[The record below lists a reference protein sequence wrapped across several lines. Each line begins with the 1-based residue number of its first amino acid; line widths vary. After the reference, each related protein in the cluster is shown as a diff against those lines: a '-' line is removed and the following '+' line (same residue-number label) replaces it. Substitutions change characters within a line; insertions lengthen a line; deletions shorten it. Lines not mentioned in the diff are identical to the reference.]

1 MEFSKNIR
9 RLREAAGLT
18 QDELARKLDMTR
30 PAIGRWESGA
40 TTPRTSL
47 LPKLAE
53 ALDCTVAALMGEDA
67 AEAVGVTGRSAWV
80 PLVATSHMG
89 APEDDG
95 EPDMQAEVPASV
107 AEAHPRAVAVHA
119 QGGCMDRRF
128 PADCIVLVDPTVEPR
143 NGDAV
148 MARFAD
154 GRTVIRTYL
163 MGAGVLLLS
172 PDSWSDEYEDIVI
185 RPDDEPVEL
194 AGTVVWYQ
202 QDRVI

>member
-1 MEFSKNIR
+1 MGLSSNIR
-9 RLREAAGLT
+9 RHRDRLGLT
-18 QDELARKLDMTR
+18 QAELAKKLNLTYSSVSQWETGR
-30 PAIGRWESGA
+30 AIPRMGA
-40 TTPRTSL
+40 L
-47 LPKLAE
+47 KQLAD
-53 ALDCTVAALMGEDA
+53 LFGTTVADLMGEDA

-128 PADCIVLVDPTVEPR
+128 PADCIVLVDATVEPK

-172 PDSWSDEYEDIVI
+172 PDSWSDEYEDIVV

-202 QDRVI
+202 QDHVI

>member
-1 MEFSKNIR
+1 MEFSE
-9 RLREAAGLT
+9 RLLKLRSDAGMT
-18 QDELARKLDMTR
+18 QSELAQKLNISR
-30 PAIGRWESGA
+30 PAIGSWESGRA
-40 TTPRTSL
+40 KPRL
-47 LPKLAE
+47 DKLKQLAD
-53 ALDCTVAALMGEDA
+53 LFGTTVADLMGEDA

-80 PLVATSHMG
+80 PLVATTHMG

-128 PADCIVLVDPTVEPR
+128 PADCIVLVDATVEPK

-172 PDSWSDEYEDIVI
+172 PDSWSDEYEDIVV

-202 QDRVI
+202 QDHVI

>member
-1 MEFSKNIR
+1 MKLPNNIKR
-9 RLREAAGLT
+9 YREMAGLS
-18 QDELARKLDMTR
+18 QEKLAEKVGRTR
-30 PAIGRWESGA
+30 PSVTAWESGRA
-40 TTPRTSL
+40 IPRMPVL
-47 LPKLAE
+47 QQLAE
-53 ALDCTVAALMGEDA
+53 IFGVSVADLMGEEA